1 MLTFIVSVCSKKETC
16 LIMAGLIL
24 VRDVMT
30 KEPRVVRR
38 DTNVQEV
45 VATMGKFDISS
56 IIVVEEK
63 RPIGIVTH
71 KDIISKLVQAR
82 IPPDAVTAREVMTS
96 PVVTI
101 SEDSSIEDAARLMSK
116 KHIKKLIVTRNN
128 NELAGIIT
136 SSDLVREAPKTTE
149 LLNQLLK
156 K

>member
-1 MLTFIVSVCSKKETC
+1 
-16 LIMAGLIL
+16 MAGLIL

-45 VATMGKFDISS
+45 VATMNKYDISS
-56 IIVVEEK
+56 IIVVEER

-96 PVVTI
+96 PIITI
-101 SEDSSIEDAARLMSK
+101 NEDSSIEEAARLMSK
-116 KHIKKLIVTRNN
+116 KHIKKLIVTRN

>member
-1 MLTFIVSVCSKKETC
+1 
-16 LIMAGLIL
+16 
-24 VRDVMT
+24 
-30 KEPRVVRR
+30 
-38 DTNVQEV
+38 
-45 VATMGKFDISS
+45 
-56 IIVVEEK
+56 VVEEK

-96 PVVTI
+96 PIITI
-101 SEDSSIEDAARLMSK
+101 SEDSSIEEAARLMSK

-128 NELAGIIT
+128 NELVGIIT

>member
-1 MLTFIVSVCSKKETC
+1 
-16 LIMAGLIL
+16 MAGLVL

-38 DTNVQEV
+38 DTSVQEV
-45 VATMGKFDISS
+45 VATMNKYDISS

-96 PVVTI
+96 PIVTI
-101 SEDSSIEDAARLMSK
+101 NEESSVEEAARLMSK
-116 KHIKKLIVTRNN
+116 KRIKKLVVTRNN
-128 NELAGIIT
+128 NELVGIIT
-136 SSDLVREAPKTTE
+136 SSDVVREAPRMTD

>member
-1 MLTFIVSVCSKKETC
+1 
-16 LIMAGLIL
+16 MAGLIL

-45 VATMGKFDISS
+45 VATMNKYDISS

-82 IPPDAVTAREVMTS
+82 IPPEAVTAREIMTS
-96 PVVTI
+96 PIITI
-101 SEDSSIEDAARLMSK
+101 NEESSIEEAARLMSK
-116 KHIKKLIVTRNN
+116 KHIKKLIVTRNT
-128 NELAGIIT
+128 ELAGIIT